1 MASSYIKICLTSL
14 IINKME
20 IKTTEYHHITFRLVI
35 SKKIRNNKFWQGYGV
50 KEILVHCC
58 LNIIGSVSMETVWRF
73 FKRFKI
79 EQPLDHQ
86 CKWDCTVCVSPFDLF
101 HPNISEDPGNT
112 CNMLRSTTFKRIHPC
127 RWWILKVIIRCRIMG
142 LSWI

>member
-1 MASSYIKICLTSL
+1 MAPSYIKICSTSS

-58 LNIIGSVSMETVWRF
+58 LNIHWFSQYGNCMKVLQ
-73 FKRFKI
+73 KI
-79 EQPLDHQ
+79 
-86 CKWDCTVCVSPFDLF
+86 
-101 HPNISEDPGNT
+101 
-112 CNMLRSTTFKRIHPC
+112 
-127 RWWILKVIIRCRIMG
+127 
-142 LSWI
+142 

>member
-58 LNIIGSVSMETVWRF
+58 LNIIGSVSMETV
-73 FKRFKI
+73 
-79 EQPLDHQ
+79 
-86 CKWDCTVCVSPFDLF
+86 
-101 HPNISEDPGNT
+101 
-112 CNMLRSTTFKRIHPC
+112 
-127 RWWILKVIIRCRIMG
+127 
-142 LSWI
+142 